1 MFRAIGFVIALYAV
15 TILFDEGYDAI
26 ERATVATF
34 NTVETAAEVSE
45 QQLIEQT
52 NR

>member
-15 TILFDEGYDAI
+15 TRMFDAGFIAFED
-26 ERATVATF
+26 ATVATF
-34 NTVETAAEVSE
+34 QAVETAATISS

-52 NR
+52 K